1 MYIHICVVM
10 VYVYIYIYT
19 YTITTH
25 MCIIVYIHMYVYIY
39 IHNMHIVHRQT
50 QRIKVA
56 MPPGTSLLAPER
68 LKPMVSQLG
77 VSPQARNG

>member
-1 MYIHICVVM
+1 MCSNGVCI
-10 VYVYIYIYT
+10 YIYIYIHHY
-19 YTITTH
+19 YT
-25 MCIIVYIHMYVYIY
+25 YVYNCVYTYVCIY